1 MSSYVELKSSRIH
14 PHNGPRR
21 RTTTT
26 CPCITEDPQEMSSPS
41 RVPTYVMQQRSELTD
56 FYIRDKKGRRAE
68 TSPHRHEY
76 FQIQI
81 NLGGDTV
88 QHIGNVERPFP
99 RNTLAFILPH
109 RVHVIPHPADSN
121 FMVINFSQTFLLP
134 HLQCDPMDLEEVSIL
149 LAPELSPFRFQE
161 HLDFILADEDFSK
174 VCRLIE
180 QMRVLDE
187 NRQFGTREM
196 LKGLLLQL
204 VGGVCALYAEPLK
217 RLAEENAAEVSRR
230 DALSRMSEYLR
241 KNIADPDLNL
251 IKVAAATYLSPTYL
265 THWLRKE
272 IGKTFT
278 ELVLERRMHAAR
290 NYLLNGTRP
299 VGEVARLC
307 GFADEAYFS
316 RRFRQIHGQPPGQF
330 RRQQLN
336 PDTPQSP
343 SST

>member
-1 MSSYVELKSSRIH
+1 MHAANHTSS
-14 PHNGPRR
+14 NAAN
-21 RTTTT
+21 
-26 CPCITEDPQEMSSPS
+26 
-41 RVPTYVMQQRSELTD
+41 RVPTYGMQQRSERAD
-56 FYIRDKKGRRAE
+56 FYIRDKTARSAE

-81 NLGGDTV
+81 NLGGDTI

-99 RNTLAFILPH
+99 RNALAFILPH
-109 RVHVIPHPADSN
+109 RMHMIPHPADSN

-134 HLQCDPMDLEEVSIL
+134 HLECDPLDLEDVSIL

-161 HLDFILADEDFSK
+161 HLDFIL
-174 VCRLIE
+174 E
-180 QMRVLDE
+180 QNEFNKICAILEHMRELDR

-204 VGGVCALYAEPLK
+204 ISTVCTLYGEPLMQ
-217 RLAEENAAEVSRR
+217 LADGNAAQLSRR
-230 DALSRMSEYLR
+230 DALTRMSEYVR
-241 KNIADPDLNL
+241 KHLADPDLSL
-251 IKVAAATYLSPTYL
+251 KKVAGATYLSPTYL

-272 IGKTFT
+272 IGKTFS

-290 NYLLNGTRP
+290 NHLLNGTKP

-316 RRFRQIHGQPPGQF
+316 RRFRQIHGLPPGQF
-330 RRQQLN
+330 RRQQLE
-336 PDTPQSP
+336 PGLHRVE
-343 SST
+343 

>member
-1 MSSYVELKSSRIH
+1 
-14 PHNGPRR
+14 
-21 RTTTT
+21 
-26 CPCITEDPQEMSSPS
+26 MSSPS
-41 RVPTYVMQQRSELTD
+41 RIPTYVMQQRSELTD

-68 TSPHRHEY
+68 TAPHRHEY

-88 QHIGNVERPFP
+88 QHIGSVQRPFP

-121 FMVINFSQTFLLP
+121 FIVINFSQTFLLP

-161 HLDFILADEDFSK
+161 HLDFILGDEDFAQ
-174 VCRLIE
+174 VCGLIK
-180 QMRVLDE
+180 QMRSLDE

-196 LKGLLLQL
+196 LKGLLLQMI
-204 VGGVCALYAEPLK
+204 GSVCFLYAEPLK
-217 RLAEENAAEVSRR
+217 RLAEENAAENSRR
-230 DALSRMSEYLR
+230 DALSRMFEYLR

-290 NYLLNGTRP
+290 NFLLNSTRS

-330 RRQQLN
+330 RRRQLN
-336 PDTPQSP
+336 PDTPQTP
-343 SST
+343 LNT

>member
-1 MSSYVELKSSRIH
+1 MHRKGFPGDV
-14 PHNGPRR
+14 
-21 RTTTT
+21 
-26 CPCITEDPQEMSSPS
+26 ITEPSPYLCHAATQRIDGFLHS
-41 RVPTYVMQQRSELTD
+41 RQ
-56 FYIRDKKGRRAE
+56 KKGRRAE

-109 RVHVIPHPADSN
+109 RVHVIPHPAESN
-121 FMVINFSQTFLLP
+121 FMVINFFPRPSCCRI
-134 HLQCDPMDLEEVSIL
+134 LQCDPMDLEEVSIL

-161 HLDFILADEDFSK
+161 HLDFILEDEDFAK
-174 VCRLIE
+174 ICALIE
-180 QMRVLDE
+180 QMRGLDQ

-204 VGGVCALYAEPLK
+204 IGSVCALYAEPLK

-230 DALSRMSEYLR
+230 DALGRMSEYLR

-307 GFADEAYFS
+307 GFADEAYFFPGVFARYTDS
-316 RRFRQIHGQPPGQF
+316 RRG
-330 RRQQLN
+330 
-336 PDTPQSP
+336 
-343 SST
+343 SSGGSS

>member
-1 MSSYVELKSSRIH
+1 L
-14 PHNGPRR
+14 
-21 RTTTT
+21 
-26 CPCITEDPQEMSSPS
+26 
-41 RVPTYVMQQRSELTD
+41 
-56 FYIRDKKGRRAE
+56 
-68 TSPHRHEY
+68 
-76 FQIQI
+76 
-81 NLGGDTV
+81 

-99 RNTLAFILPH
+99 RNTLAFSLPH

-121 FMVINFSQTFLLP
+121 FIVINFSQTFLLP

-149 LAPELSPFRFQE
+149 LASELSPFRFQE
-161 HLDFILADEDFSK
+161 HLDFILGDEDFAR
-174 VCRLIE
+174 VCALIE
-180 QMRVLDE
+180 EMRALDE

-204 VGGVCALYAEPLK
+204 IGSVCFLYAEPLK
-217 RLAEENAAEVSRR
+217 RLAEENAAEASRR
-230 DALSRMSEYLR
+230 DAMSRMFEYLR

-290 NYLLNGTRP
+290 NFLLNSTRS

-330 RRQQLN
+330 RRRQLN
-336 PDTPQSP
+336 PDTPQTP
-343 SST
+343 LDT